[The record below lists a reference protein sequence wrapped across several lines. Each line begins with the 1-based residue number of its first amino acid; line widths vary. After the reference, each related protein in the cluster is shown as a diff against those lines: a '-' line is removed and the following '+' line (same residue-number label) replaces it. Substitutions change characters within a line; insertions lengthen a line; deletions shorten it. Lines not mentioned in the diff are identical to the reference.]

1 MAAAADT
8 RNCVATGAYC
18 AAMQRGGKARGRP
31 ARRCCRGEHAMN
43 AALCAERYPVL
54 DELPAQLRADVLG
67 RTRIVEVGAGG
78 LLFDESHPCR
88 DFPLVLEG
96 RVCVSKR
103 TANGRELT
111 LYRLLPGESCVISS
125 SCLLGGVDYN
135 ARGVAEIPSTLGLIP
150 RPLFDELIG
159 QPAFRTFVFQ
169 VFSTRFADLMQMI
182 EQVAFLRLDQRLAAL
197 LLSRERVLHATHQQL
212 ADELGSVREMVS
224 RTLKTS
230 AARQWIVLGRARIEV
245 VATEG
250 LRHAAQ
256 AEAGRDLGHRRPGDE
271 GV

>member
-1 MAAAADT
+1 MEY
-8 RNCVATGAYC
+8 VSFV
-18 AAMQRGGKARGRP
+18 
-31 ARRCCRGEHAMN
+31 
-43 AALCAERYPVL
+43 ERYPVL
-54 DELPAQLRADVLG
+54 DTLPMALRTKVLE
-67 RTRIVEVGAGG
+67 RVRVLNVGAGG
-78 LLFDESHPCR
+78 LLFDETSPCR

-103 TANGRELT
+103 AVNGRELT

-150 RPLFDELIG
+150 RPVFEELVQ

-169 VFSTRFADLMQMI
+169 IFSTRIADLMQMI
-182 EQVAFLRLDQRLAAL
+182 EQVAFLKLDQRLAAL
-197 LLSRERVLHATHQQL
+197 LLSKERVLHATHQQL

-224 RTLKTS
+224 RTLKTF
-230 AARQWIVLGRARIEV
+230 ADRRWIVLGRARIEILD
-245 VATEG
+245 ADG
-250 LRHAAQ
+250 LRDAA
-256 AEAGRDLGHRRPGDE
+256 ETELGRDLRHRQGDGA